1 MAELIYSLYNKC
13 IETTRD
19 CVEEEIA
26 LERGRVKKRV
36 IATVI
41 IMVVA
46 IILLLPTKLGPVID
60 KYNPFYKTREYYTI
74 VNSIGQHVGNDW
86 YEYEFIAY
94 DEKGRKQ
101 TIKKTVKHRL
111 KRDETLKIFAKG
123 RYGES
128 LVEIEAQNIP
138 VQARSK
144 LLAAR

>member
-1 MAELIYSLYNKC
+1 M
-13 IETTRD
+13 
-19 CVEEEIA
+19 EEEIA

-41 IMVVA
+41 VIVVA
-46 IILLLPTKLGPVID
+46 IILLLPTKFGPVID

-74 VNSIGQHVGNDW
+74 VNGIGQHIGDDW

-101 TIKKTVKHRL
+101 TIKKTVKHML
-111 KRDETLKIFAKG
+111 KRDESLKIFAKG

-128 LVEIEAQNIP
+128 FVEIDAQNIP

-144 LLAAR
+144 LLSMR